1 MQKLLMV
8 CLLFTA
14 LCVSMGCGKA
24 APPANA
30 STSSSQEKKQITL
43 KQKKSVEIR
52 AGGKTFLAVLED
64 NEAARAFSAKLPLTV
79 TMTELNE
86 NEKYYRLP
94 ERLPSSD
101 QNVGTVHTG
110 DLMLYNGNCI
120 VLFYR
125 DFSTSYSYTRLGR
138 VENPAGLAEALEPGD
153 VPVIFDLP

>member
-8 CLLFTA
+8 CLLFAA
-14 LCVSMGCGKA
+14 LCVSVGCGKA
-24 APPANA
+24 APPPDA
-30 STSSSQEKKQITL
+30 STSLSQEKEQITL
-43 KQKKSVEIR
+43 QQKKSVEIR
-52 AGGKTFLAVLED
+52 AGGKTFLAVPED

-79 TMTELNE
+79 TMTELNG

-94 ERLPSSD
+94 EQLPSSD
-101 QNVGTVHTG
+101 QNVGTIHTG

-138 VENPAGLAEALEPGD
+138 VENPAGLAEALGPGD
-153 VPVIFDLP
+153 VPVVFDWH

>member
-24 APPANA
+24 APPADA
-30 STSSSQEKKQITL
+30 STSSSQEKEQITL

-64 NEAARAFSAKLPLTV
+64 NG
-79 TMTELNE
+79 

-101 QNVGTVHTG
+101 QNVGTIHTG

-138 VENPAGLAEALEPGD
+138 VEDPAGLAEALGPGD
-153 VPVIFDLP
+153 VPVAFDLP

>member
-1 MQKLLMV
+1 M
-8 CLLFTA
+8 
-14 LCVSMGCGKA
+14 
-24 APPANA
+24 
-30 STSSSQEKKQITL
+30 
-43 KQKKSVEIR
+43 KQKKFVEIR
-52 AGGKTFLAVLED
+52 AGGKTFLAVPED

-79 TMTELNE
+79 TMTELNG

-138 VENPAGLAEALEPGD
+138 VENPAGLAEALGPGD
-153 VPVIFDLP
+153 VPVAFGLP

>member
-8 CLLFTA
+8 CLLFAA

-24 APPANA
+24 VPPADA
-30 STSSSQEKKQITL
+30 SASSSQEKEQITL

-52 AGGKTFLAVLED
+52 AGGKTFLVKLED
-64 NEAARAFSAKLPLTV
+64 NEAARAFSATLPLTV
-79 TMTELNE
+79 TMTELNG

-94 ERLPSSD
+94 ERLSSSD
-101 QNVGTVHTG
+101 QNVGTIHTG

-138 VENPAGLAEALEPGD
+138 VENPAGLAEALGTGD
-153 VPVIFDLP
+153 APVVFGLP